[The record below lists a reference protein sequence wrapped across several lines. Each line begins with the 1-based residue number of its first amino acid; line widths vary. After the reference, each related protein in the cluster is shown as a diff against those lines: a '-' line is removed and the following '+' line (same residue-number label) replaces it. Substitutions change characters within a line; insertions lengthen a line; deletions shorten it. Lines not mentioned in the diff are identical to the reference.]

1 MIFLV
6 DKFKYFEKI
15 LDKCL
20 EIIGV
25 LLVGFLGWI
34 VGEYIG
40 GMWNLI
46 VKIKK
51 RNRLDISEILKKEI
65 KRDK

>member
-1 MIFLV
+1 M
-6 DKFKYFEKI
+6 
-15 LDKCL
+15 

-46 VKIKK
+46 VKIKS
-51 RNRLDISEILKKEI
+51 NWLDISEILKKEI
-65 KRDK
+65 ERDE